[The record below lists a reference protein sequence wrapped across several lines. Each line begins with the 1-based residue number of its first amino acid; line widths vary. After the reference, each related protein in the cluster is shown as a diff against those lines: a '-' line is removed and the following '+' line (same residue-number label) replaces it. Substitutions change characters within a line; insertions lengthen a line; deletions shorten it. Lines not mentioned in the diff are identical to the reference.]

1 MKTNIVSSSIISK
14 RELAKYLGLHVD
26 SINRYVKSG
35 KLPTPFRL
43 AGRTGPTCQSYF
55 NIADVKAL
63 RQPLMPESM
72 AAKQSEQAQFNE
84 IERRVKKIA
93 SAIGLDCIKH
103 LLAEFDTQYVD
114 SLHPKHYSAFRSRL
128 MKLTIKQLG

>member
-1 MKTNIVSSSIISK
+1 MKTNMINPNIISK
-14 RELAKYLGLHVD
+14 IMLAKHLGVHID
-26 SINRYVKSG
+26 TINRYVKSG

-63 RQPLMPESM
+63 RQPLMPESR
-72 AAKQSEQAQFNE
+72 AAKQSEQAQYLE

-93 SAIGLDCIKH
+93 SALGLDCIKA
-103 LLAEFDTQYVD
+103 LLVEFDTQYLD
-114 SLHPKHYSAFRSRL
+114 ALHPRHYPAFRCRL
-128 MKLTIKQLG
+128 MKMNLKQLG